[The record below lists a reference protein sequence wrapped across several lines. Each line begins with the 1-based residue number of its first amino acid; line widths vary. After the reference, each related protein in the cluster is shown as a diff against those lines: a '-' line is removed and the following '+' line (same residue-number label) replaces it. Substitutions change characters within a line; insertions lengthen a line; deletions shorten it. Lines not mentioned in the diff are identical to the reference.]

1 MTVFLGKGPAKGTLS
16 YRAGGT
22 LGCLR
27 ASGTFH
33 QAVRQLLRLGAP
45 EPSALGC
52 NHLPSEI
59 ASAGFTEMNR
69 KLERAI
75 RRSTGPDDEALR
87 LGQKRKLLQVRE
99 KGDSALPRRPDANL
113 WRSYQLQCW
122 AEDLKAA
129 WREAQRRQA
138 RLSAGGGRRAK
149 DSEPDQDETL
159 QQGAT
164 RSPRVRERYKATLRE
179 EKSREGEQ
187 AWHPRSWRMLA
198 GMERQA
204 AMKAMGQMYAP
215 LCPLNKSKGKR
226 VPSTKIGGGRHA
238 GDPRRSRRLDLEK
251 LNPFSAPTGEVR
263 RMERKERE
271 TTQEGRRRL
280 AKGTAYWA
288 NSPWVPSPEGRR
300 RDREQL
306 LPVGSTRKRGVGPQ
320 GCQCTCSDKSKW
332 QKELELAFEELFNT
346 NRKLKKHLSLHFDP
360 RPVEA
365 QNPDEEQAT
374 AEPKGCGSEAP
385 REKRTADAET
395 TPPGESRDPAAVEG
409 PLPASK
415 TDLKT
420 FLDKKTKSR
429 KYHQTTKTLLRDES
443 QMPSPKAVAF
453 VNDEDPPS
461 GCAESRQACPGEA
474 TTVEDVLQ
482 PHPQDLEAG
491 PGSPVVSVSRHKQE
505 AEMEQRRP
513 KQLELPEDLDR
524 QNLSLE
530 IHYKAELENERRE
543 RRRVRLALLKSSYP
557 TAGQDMASSMGS
569 SMTEE
574 EQQNYMIHDYQRQI
588 LEQNMLHKQ
597 FLEEA
602 RKRLR
607 EFQDTC

>member
-1 MTVFLGKGPAKGTLS
+1 
-16 YRAGGT
+16 
-22 LGCLR
+22 
-27 ASGTFH
+27 
-33 QAVRQLLRLGAP
+33 
-45 EPSALGC
+45 
-52 NHLPSEI
+52 
-59 ASAGFTEMNR
+59 MNR

-99 KGDSALPRRPDANL
+99 KGDSALQRRPDANL
-113 WRSYQLQCW
+113 WRSFQLQCW
-122 AEDLKAA
+122 AEDLKTA

-138 RLSAGGGRRAK
+138 RLSAGGGRRTK

-164 RSPRVRERYKATLRE
+164 RSPRARERYKAALRE
-179 EKSREGEQ
+179 EKSHEGEH
-187 AWHPRSWRMLA
+187 AWHPRSWKMMA
-198 GMERQA
+198 AMERQA

-215 LCPLNKSKGKR
+215 LSPLDKSKGKR
-226 VPSTKIGGGRHA
+226 GPSTKMGGGRHA
-238 GDPRRSRRLDLEK
+238 VDPRRGRRLDLEK
-251 LNPFSAPTGEVR
+251 LNPLLAPTGEVR
-263 RMERKERE
+263 RVEKKERE

-288 NSPWVPSPEGRR
+288 NSPWVQSPEGRR

-306 LPVGSTRKRGVGPQ
+306 LPVGSTRRRDPQ
-320 GCQCTCSDKSKW
+320 GSQCTCGDKSKW

-346 NRKLKKHLSLHFDP
+346 NRKLKKQLSLHLDP
-360 RPVEA
+360 RPGEV
-365 QNPDEEQAT
+365 QDPDEEQAT
-374 AEPKGCGSEAP
+374 AEPKGRSSEAP
-385 REKRTADAET
+385 REKRTAAAET
-395 TPPGESRDPAAVEG
+395 TPPGESGGPAAEEG
-409 PLPASK
+409 HPTASK
-415 TDLKT
+415 TDLKM
-420 FLDKKTKSR
+420 FPDKKMKSR

-443 QMPSPKAVAF
+443 QTPSPKAVAF
-453 VNDEDPPS
+453 VNDQDSPS
-461 GCAESRQACPGEA
+461 GCAESGQAVPREA

-482 PHPQDLEAG
+482 PHLQDLEAG
-491 PGSPVVSVSRHKQE
+491 AGSPVLVSKHKQE

-513 KQLELPEDLDR
+513 KQVELPEDLDR

-569 SMTEE
+569 SITEE
-574 EQQNYMIHDYQRQI
+574 EQQNHMIHDYQRQI